1 MCLVGILLV
10 LIVGAF
16 LSGVFFRIRNPYFH
30 GTISTLSSLIALIL
44 TTKALWTYQTQGE
57 FYYYLPFTLMT
68 SHNLDLILKAD
79 PINLFF
85 ALFGAYVSV
94 GICLYSVKYMAHE
107 KEGFGRFYFFIQ
119 LFIASY
125 LGLTFSENLI
135 WSYVFFE
142 LTGLCSYQLISFWYG
157 SEISSYSARK
167 AFIMTHVAGYGF
179 LLSVIMIFSNP
190 ENIHVYQDLILAF
203 LLIAVVAKSVQWP
216 LFTWI
221 PYAMNA
227 PTPVSALL
235 HAACLVKCGVY
246 LLVKFYFLMGSYG
259 PFWHILLIYLG
270 MGSSL
275 IGVLFALKQDDIK
288 KLLAYH
294 TVSQIGYMVSGIG
307 LGTPLGIAAGALH
320 ALNHALFKGLL
331 FLVAGILQ
339 QVTSTRSLSQM
350 GGLSSKL
357 PLTTLLYL
365 IGACAISG
373 IPGFNGFVSKWL
385 FYHASLQAGHPIAS
399 VLGLLVS
406 TLTTISFIKVFNT
419 AFLGTCV
426 KEYKHID
433 EREQRS
439 MLLGAFILG
448 GPCIILGVYPQII
461 LDLVVNPLLVYLNF
475 PSIYLDPKKFPI
487 NLVSALTLIL
497 IFLGITLYILIKRH
511 ASFKETE
518 IFTGGKPETIFNPS
532 SDDLIFEIKTHLKSF
547 YDKGDPD
554 RWLTKIFR
562 AIENF
567 FRRFYTLVNSVEERS
582 SILGLIMAGFFL
594 ILTLLF
600 GPKLIGLS

>member
-1 MCLVGILLV
+1 MCLIGILLV
-10 LIVGAF
+10 LILGAF
-16 LSGVFFRIRNPYFH
+16 LSGVLFRIKNPYFH
-30 GTISTLSSLIALIL
+30 GTLSTLSSSLALVL
-44 TTKALWTYQTQGE
+44 TIKAFLTFKELGE
-57 FYYYLPFTLMT
+57 FSYILPL
-68 SHNLDLILKAD
+68 NLIPSYNFDLILKAD

-94 GICLYSVKYMAHE
+94 GICLYSIKYMTHE

-125 LGLTFSENLI
+125 LGLTLSENLV
-135 WSYVFFE
+135 WSYIFFE

-167 AFIMTHVAGYGF
+167 AFIITHIAGYGF
-179 LLSVIMIFSNP
+179 LLSVIMISSNP
-190 ENIHVYQDLILAF
+190 ENIWIYQDLILVF
-203 LLIAVVAKSVQWP
+203 LLVAVVAKSVQWP
-216 LFTWI
+216 LYTWI

-235 HAACLVKCGVY
+235 HAACLVKCGIY
-246 LLVKFYFLMGSYG
+246 LMVKFYLLTGGYS
-259 PFWHILLIYLG
+259 PFWQVVLIYLG

-307 LGTPLGIAAGALH
+307 LGTPLGIASGVLH

-350 GGLSSKL
+350 GGLASKL

-385 FYHASLQAGHPIAS
+385 FYHASLQAGHPVVS
-399 VLGLLVS
+399 FLGLFVS
-406 TLTTISFIKVFNT
+406 TLTTISFIKVLNT
-419 AFLGTCV
+419 AFLGTCPRDFCS
-426 KEYKHID
+426 ID
-433 EREQRS
+433 EKKQKI
-439 MLLGAFILG
+439 LILGAIILG
-448 GPCIILGVYPQII
+448 GPCIILGLYPQII
-461 LDLVVNPLLVYLNF
+461 LDLIVNPLLIYLNF

-487 NLVSALTLIL
+487 TLVSMLALIS
-497 IFLGITLYILIKRH
+497 IFIGIIIYILIKKH
-511 ASFKETE
+511 TLIKESE
-518 IFTGGKPETIFNPS
+518 IFTGGKPEPIVNPS
-532 SDDLIFEIKTHLKSF
+532 SDDLIFEVKSHLKSF

-554 RWLTKIFR
+554 LWLTNIFNR
-562 AIENF
+562 VENVF
-567 FRRFYTLVNSVEERS
+567 KKFYTFAALLEKKGGSF
-582 SILGLIMAGFFL
+582 GLILAGIFL
-594 ILTLLF
+594 TLTLLF
-600 GPKLIGLS
+600 APKITGLK